1 MMLSFNALSVAA
13 AVSGLFL
20 GINAGPLLAER
31 WAPVLPTCSNTTDFV
46 YAGCFIDPS
55 SPSALIFRTDLN
67 SQNMTVEIC
76 VDFCKG
82 MLFPYL
88 DELMIDTV

>member
-1 MMLSFNALSVAA
+1 MLSFNSLSIALAIPA
-13 AVSGLFL
+13 LFSSTY
-20 GINAGPLLAER
+20 AGPLLAER
-31 WAPVLPTCSNTTDFV
+31 WAPELPTCTNTTDFV

-55 SPSALIFRTDLN
+55 TPSALLFRTDLN

-82 MLFPYL
+82 GFFHFSM
-88 DELMIDTV
+88 TK